1 MGSFLIRSISGET
14 FKIAFSSILFIVG
27 AWMVFKR
34 RSATKLRS
42 EPLKIA
48 VGIGGGFLSVLT
60 GITTFV
66 TMYFNRTGMD
76 VKESIAA
83 TSVCIFI
90 KSFVVVVVLSIG
102 LHTNIPD
109 TIGYVNI
116 PLLLSAAPFTVI
128 GSILAVKTLH
138 MIPYKVLEIYMV
150 VLMFVSAAVMMV

>member
-1 MGSFLIRSISGET
+1 MS
-14 FKIAFSSILFIVG
+14 
-27 AWMVFKR
+27 VF
-34 RSATKLRS
+34 
-42 EPLKIA
+42 
-48 VGIGGGFLSVLT
+48 
-60 GITTFV
+60 
-66 TMYFNRTGMD
+66 
-76 VKESIAA
+76 
-83 TSVCIFI
+83 FI